1 MAEIELNERL
11 SRISTEWTMI
21 LQAHAGAADEPAK
34 ARNRL
39 LLQYAGAVYRYLLGV
54 VRDPDVASDLS
65 QEFALR
71 FVRGDFRR
79 ADRERGRFRDYV
91 KTAVAHLV
99 KDHYRSR
106 QTYPRTLSDADEPFA
121 ATPPDHDTE
130 IRFVDT
136 WREELL
142 ERTWKALADDNLTYH
157 AVLLLRVDE
166 PELSSPQMAER
177 LSATL
182 GRPMSADG
190 VRKTLER
197 AQKKFAELLVAE
209 VAASLWPGDEGQ
221 LARELRDLDLLKY
234 CQSAVDRR
242 GDCGESAP

>member
-1 MAEIELNERL
+1 MGDTELSERL
-11 SRISTEWTMI
+11 SRISTQWTMI
-21 LQAHAGAADEPAK
+21 LQAHGGSADEPAK

-39 LLQYAGAVYRYLLGV
+39 LLQYAGAVYRYLLGA
-54 VRDPDVASDLS
+54 VRDPDVAADLA

-99 KDHYRSR
+99 KDHYRAR
-106 QTYPRTLSDADEPFA
+106 QSFPRPLSDVDEPFA
-121 ATPPDHDTE
+121 ATPPGDDTE
-130 IRFVDT
+130 TCFLDS

-142 ERTWKALADDNLTYH
+142 ERTWKALADDNPTYH

-166 PELSSPQMAER
+166 PDLSSPQMAER

-182 GRPMSADG
+182 DRPLTADG

-209 VAASLWPGDEGQ
+209 VAASLGPGHESQ
-221 LARELRDLDLLKY
+221 LASELRDLDLLKY
-234 CQSAVDRR
+234 CQSALERR
-242 GDCGESAP
+242 ADDGAG